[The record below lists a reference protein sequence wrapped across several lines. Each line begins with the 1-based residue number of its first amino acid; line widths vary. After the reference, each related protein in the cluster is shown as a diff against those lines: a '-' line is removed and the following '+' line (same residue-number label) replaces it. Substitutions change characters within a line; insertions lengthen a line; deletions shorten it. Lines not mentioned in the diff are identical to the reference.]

1 MAADCSNCRLVQ
13 LGPPTHRP
21 ITLVQTSIRLI
32 ASLPCPATSSV
43 PTWLVPYLRWAH
55 GGCLDDSG
63 LQKLQTCT
71 VWASNALYHYLGTD
85 LYQAYGITTMPS
97 NIFSAHLACTILAVV
112 SWWLPRWQQTAE
124 IADWYSLGLQRI
136 APLPRY
142 RPLSGL
148 SHHYHAQQH
157 LQCPLGLYH
166 TCGGLMVA
174 A

>member
-1 MAADCSNCRLVQ
+1 MAADCSNYRLVQ
-13 LGPPTHRP
+13 LGPPAHRP
-21 ITLVQTSIRLI
+21 ITSVQTSFRRFP
-32 ASLPCPATSSV
+32 SLPCPATSSV

-63 LQKLQTCT
+63 RQKMQTCT
-71 VWASNALYHYLGTD
+71 AWASSPLYHYLGTD
-85 LYQAYGITTMPS
+85 LYQAYCITTMPS
-97 NIFSAHLACTILAVV
+97 NIFRAHLASTIPMVV
-112 SWWLPRWQQTAE
+112 SWWLPRWQRTAV
-124 IADWYSLGLQRI
+124 IADLVRLGLQRI

-142 RPLSGL
+142 RPLPGV

-157 LQCPLGLYH
+157 LQCPLGFYH